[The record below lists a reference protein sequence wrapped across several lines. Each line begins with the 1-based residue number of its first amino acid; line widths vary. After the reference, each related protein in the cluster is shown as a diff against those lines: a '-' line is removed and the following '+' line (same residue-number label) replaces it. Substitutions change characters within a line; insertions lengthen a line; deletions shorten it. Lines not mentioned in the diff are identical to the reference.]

1 MDRDYFE
8 GIYADGPDPLGFETS
23 EYDRRKYDLPLAALP
38 RRRYARALE
47 PGCSIGVL
55 TADLA
60 RRCDAVEA
68 WEPID
73 APRAAAVERTP
84 DHVTVRDAV
93 LGEAEPLPG
102 APIDLIV
109 LSEVLYYLPADE
121 VAVAVGKLLDLAAPG
136 ADVVAVHWRHPIDG
150 MELDGDGVHR
160 RLAAM
165 GRLTPIGSW
174 VEADFR
180 IDVLRLG

>member
-1 MDRDYFE
+1 M
-8 GIYADGPDPLGFETS
+8 
-23 EYDRRKYDLPLAALP
+23 RKFTTKDLTLAALP

-121 VAVAVGKLLDLAAPG
+121 VAVAVGTLLNLAAPG